1 MQLVQQVTRNA
12 GLIDKIASALE
23 LQVAITAKHL
33 SFFIWNVDFNMEN
46 VSSLVP

>member
-23 LQVAITAKHL
+23 LQVAITAKL
-33 SFFIWNVDFNMEN
+33 CFFTWNVDFNMEN